1 METRKII
8 RSNGSGV
15 WFGEIKERDGDR
27 FTLTNARRLWY
38 WEGAASLSELAMK
51 GTASPS
57 SCKFPIAVDEVEVFN
72 VLEVLTVSDEAAKS
86 IDEVWIWGL
95 KK

>member
-38 WEGAASLSELAMK
+38 WEG
-51 GTASPS
+51 
-57 SCKFPIAVDEVEVFN
+57 
-72 VLEVLTVSDEAAKS
+72 LEVLTVSDEAAKN

-95 KK
+95 TKK